1 MVALVEHSTL
11 AEELGIMAILVVVG
25 IVAVGIALAHILVV
39 DKQALRR
46 LVQLSLEQEQHIF

>member
-1 MVALVEHSTL
+1 MVAQVEHSTL
-11 AEELGIMAILVVVG
+11 VEELGIMAILVVVG